1 MSKANIPIF
10 VSHKGCPNDCVF
22 CNQKRIT
29 GKNGTVT
36 GKDVESTVAEWLSYI
51 KGEAEIAF
59 FGGSFTGIE
68 QNLQNELLSA
78 ARQFVDG
85 KKITGIRLST
95 RPDYINEEI
104 MCMGF

>member
-36 GKDVESTVAEWLSYI
+36 GKDVESTVAE
-51 KGEAEIAF
+51 
-59 FGGSFTGIE
+59 
-68 QNLQNELLSA
+68 
-78 ARQFVDG
+78 
-85 KKITGIRLST
+85 
-95 RPDYINEEI
+95 
-104 MCMGF
+104 